1 MRKSTLL
8 TIGVVAGL
16 ALSAV
21 MAATFTIQG
30 GYRGSWQVLRAE
42 ANEVAASITIAS
54 EGDYAQK
61 PAGAVKI
68 GEMTNLA
75 GCGAMLITFAA
86 GADVNDIN
94 DSFTW
99 RQWFWAKDNGPAEC
113 AGYGTA
119 TLGSQLVVLY
129 PNSAAAATGRYW
141 ADTISITQQ
150 YWPAQLETF
159 DSGNDRMCK
168 MAVDPLDAEWAYTE
182 ITDANGTGTQAANVS
197 AYYRILPK

>member
-8 TIGVVAGL
+8 TMGVVAGL

-21 MAATFTIQG
+21 MAATYTIQG

-42 ANEVAASITIAS
+42 ANEDAASITIAS

-68 GEMTNLA
+68 GEMTDQA
-75 GCGAMLITFAA
+75 GCGPMLITFAA
-86 GADVNDIN
+86 EGDVNDT
-94 DSFTW
+94 FTW
-99 RQWFWAKDNGPAEC
+99 RKWLWAKDNGPAEC

-119 TLGSQLVVLY
+119 TLGSQLVVRY

-150 YWPAQLETF
+150 YWPAEMETF
-159 DSGNDRMCK
+159 DNGNDRMCK
-168 MAVDPLDAEWAYTE
+168 MAVDPLDAEWAYIE
-182 ITDANGTGTQAANVS
+182 ITNADGTGTQAANVS
-197 AYYRILPK
+197 VYYRILPK